1 MASEAAV
8 QASWLTRTTRFLRDV
23 RAEVRKVTW
32 PTPEEIRKAT
42 GVIIVFV
49 SIIGAIIGVM
59 DWILSR
65 LLITGIPRLF
75 GG

>member
-1 MASEAAV
+1 MAEAVA
-8 QASWLTRTTRFLRDV
+8 QESRLTRTAHFLREV

-59 DWILSR
+59 DWLLSR

>member
-1 MASEAAV
+1 MAEAVA
-8 QASWLTRTTRFLRDV
+8 QASWFARTARFLQDV

-59 DWILSR
+59 DWLLSR

>member
-1 MASEAAV
+1 MAEAVA
-8 QASWLTRTTRFLRDV
+8 QESRFTRTARFLRDV

-59 DWILSR
+59 DWLLSR

>member
-1 MASEAAV
+1 MNF
-8 QASWLTRTTRFLRDV
+8 LTDV

-42 GVIIVFV
+42 GVIVVFV
-49 SIIGAIIGVM
+49 SIIGAIIGLM
-59 DWILSR
+59 DWGLSR
-65 LLITGIPRLF
+65 VLIMWIPRLF

>member
-1 MASEAAV
+1 MIF
-8 QASWLTRTTRFLRDV
+8 LTEV

-42 GVIIVFV
+42 GVIVVFV
-49 SIIGAIIGVM
+49 SIIGAIIGLM

-65 LLITGIPRLF
+65 VLIMWIPRLF

>member
-1 MASEAAV
+1 MASEAV
-8 QASWLTRTTRFLRDV
+8 RPSWPVRAANFLTEV

-49 SIIGAIIGVM
+49 SIIGAIIGLM
-59 DWILSR
+59 DWVLSKILISG
-65 LLITGIPRLF
+65 LPRIL

>member
-1 MASEAAV
+1 MASEVAA
-8 QASWLTRTTRFLRDV
+8 QESWPVRAMNFLTDV

-42 GVIIVFV
+42 GVIVVFV
-49 SIIGAIIGVM
+49 SIIGAIIGLM
-59 DWILSR
+59 DWGLSR
-65 LLITGIPRLF
+65 VLIMWIPRLF

>member
-1 MASEAAV
+1 VAGEAVAR
-8 QASWLTRTTRFLRDV
+8 ASWLAGTTRFLRDV

-32 PTPEEIRKAT
+32 PTPEEVRKAT

-59 DWILSR
+59 DWVLSR

>member
-1 MASEAAV
+1 VASDAV
-8 QASWLTRTTRFLRDV
+8 AQASLAARTVRFLRDV

-59 DWILSR
+59 DWLLSR

>member
-1 MASEAAV
+1 MASEVAARG
-8 QASWLTRTTRFLRDV
+8 SWPARAMIFLTEV

-42 GVIIVFV
+42 GVIVVFV
-49 SIIGAIIGVM
+49 SIIGAIIGLM

-65 LLITGIPRLF
+65 VLIMWIPRLF